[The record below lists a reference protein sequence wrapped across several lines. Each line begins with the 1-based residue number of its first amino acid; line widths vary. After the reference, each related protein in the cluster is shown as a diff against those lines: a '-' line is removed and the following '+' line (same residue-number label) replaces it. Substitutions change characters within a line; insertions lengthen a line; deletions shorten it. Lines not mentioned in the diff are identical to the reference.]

1 MIQKEDYFLF
11 LSRKRGG
18 RVVFKLQT
26 MGYYFLSSSHLED
39 RIWFRDDEDFVAG
52 MNCAAISAIRSG
64 VFVLAFVLMSNHV
77 HFVLLSSHQKHAKKF
92 FDTFKNIYSRHMHR
106 KYGTRRFLR
115 ENICDYQEIATEDE
129 RMERVIAY
137 VLMNPVAANI
147 CLHPTGYSWGSG
159 NFFFCQRNLHGR
171 PVNSLSEREKL
182 RLLHTR
188 AHFPDRYRVGEEG
201 YILPESFVRSDI
213 VEAIFHTPKRMDY
226 FLRSSSKARLVISAA
241 SAPLP
246 SFRDQSLAAMTQ
258 DVCMSLFRKTSL
270 GELRPEELDRIVYE
284 LKRRSGSDVKQ
295 LSRVLGMPSS
305 IISEILS
312 RV

>member
-1 MIQKEDYFLF
+1 M
-11 LSRKRGG
+11 
-18 RVVFKLQT
+18 
-26 MGYYFLSSSHLED
+26 
-39 RIWFRDDEDFVAG
+39 
-52 MNCAAISAIRSG
+52 
-64 VFVLAFVLMSNHV
+64 
-77 HFVLLSSHQKHAKKF
+77 
-92 FDTFKNIYSRHMHR
+92 
-106 KYGTRRFLR
+106 
-115 ENICDYQEIATEDE
+115 
-129 RMERVIAY
+129 
-137 VLMNPVAANI
+137 
-147 CLHPTGYSWGSG
+147 
-159 NFFFCQRNLHGR
+159 
-171 PVNSLSEREKL
+171 
-182 RLLHTR
+182 
-188 AHFPDRYRVGEEG
+188 GEEG

-284 LKRRSGSDVKQ
+284 IKRRSGSDVKQ